1 MRPVLLVFLV
11 IALLGA
17 SVGTVG
23 TASVSVDSS
32 AGHRHLLVDSSDDR
46 VGMPGAFSGTFTGDP
61 SMDVRDDSRACPVR
75 ATTAFPGNRPLSDT
89 VEMSESESRTEP
101 HVAAVYPNP
110 TTHGNVGEFFV
121 LEVPARTR
129 LENWTVT
136 DGHTTAAIPNV
147 TVSGP
152 IALSM
157 DPDETASMTTLEVLE
172 LEGHLRLAADGDHL
186 RVFQDGTPIDEISY
200 DRARTARVWYRSGS
214 NATHR
219 STDSDQGAW
228 WPRGATCLPVA
239 TYDETVGTAFV
250 LPDAPDVARDR
261 IAAAEDR
268 IRLAGY
274 TFTSPEVATALEDAL
289 ERGVDVEILVEAGP
303 VGGASERTDELLS
316 ELESQGADVYALGGP
331 GARYRYHHP
340 KYAVVDETVLVT
352 TENWSPS
359 GLGGASSRGW
369 GVVVENRA
377 LARDL
382 EAVFRADADGWDVT
396 PWAEH
401 RQSATFVEPDP
412 ASTSYP
418 TIHDAEPVALEQVEL
433 LLAPDNAEGRLL
445 ELLECA
451 EESIDVTQAS
461 IGDDASVLE
470 ATIEA
475 AERGV
480 EVRVLLDASWY
491 NEETNREVIER
502 LETAA
507 ARDDLPLEARLVEP
521 GDRFEKIHAKGVIV
535 DGDTVVLGSLNW
547 NRNSLRNNREVVL
560 ALHGESVASYY
571 TAVFEADWEGEE
583 TTPLPVPLELL
594 GVAGVG
600 VVAAGVLGWHRLAF
614 AGQDEERQRMQ
625 EESVEDERIY
635 F

>member
-1 MRPVLLVFLV
+1 MRPVLAVFLV

-17 SVGTVG
+17 SVGTIGTAETVETVGTAGTAG

-32 AGHRHLLVDSSDDR
+32 TSHRHLPVDSSDGR
-46 VGMPGAFSGTFTGDP
+46 LEMAGVFSGEFTGIP
-61 SMDVRDDSRACPVR
+61 LQDVRDDSRACPVG
-75 ATTAFPGNRPLSDT
+75 AATAFPDNSPLSDA
-89 VEMSESESRTEP
+89 VEMSESQSRTEP

-121 LEVPARTR
+121 LKVPARTR
-129 LENWTVT
+129 FENWTVT
-136 DGHTTAAIPNV
+136 DGHTTAAIPDA

-152 IALSM
+152 VALSM

-172 LEGHLRLAADGDHL
+172 LEGHLWLAADGDTL
-186 RVFQDGTPIDEISY
+186 RVLQGGTLVDEVTY

-214 NATHR
+214 NATDV
-219 STDSDQGAW
+219 STTPGQDAW

-239 TYDETVGTAFV
+239 TYGETAGTAFV

-268 IRLAGY
+268 IRIAGY
-274 TFTSPEVATALEDAL
+274 TFTSPEISTALEDAL

-303 VGGASERTDELLS
+303 VGGASERTDELLT

-382 EAVFRADADGWDVT
+382 EGVFRADADGWDVT

-401 RQSATFVEPDP
+401 RKSATFVEPDP
-412 ASTSYP
+412 APGAYP
-418 TIHDAEPVALEQVEL
+418 TVHEPEPVALERVEL

-445 ELLECA
+445 ELLEGA

-491 NEETNREVIER
+491 NEEANHEVIER

-521 GDRFEKIHAKGVIV
+521 GERFEKIHAKGVIV

-547 NRNSLRNNREVVL
+547 KPNIRL
-560 ALHGESVASYY
+560 
-571 TAVFEADWEGEE
+571 VF
-583 TTPLPVPLELL
+583 
-594 GVAGVG
+594 
-600 VVAAGVLGWHRLAF
+600 
-614 AGQDEERQRMQ
+614 QRT
-625 EESVEDERIY
+625 
-635 F
+635 